1 MVITVIGLGLIGGSI
16 AKRLKLTGFA
26 TEVIGVDVNPNHQQE
41 AIELGL
47 VDEVLPLEEAVKR
60 SSLVIIAIP
69 VDKTV
74 DLVPEV
80 LSLASDNTV
89 VVDMGSTKKVICDTA
104 DNHPKRMNFVATHP
118 MAGTEN
124 SGPTAADSQL
134 FENKTAII
142 CDRLKSGKSAVSLV
156 EQLYAELNM
165 NVIEMEAE
173 DHDVHIAYVS
183 HLSHVIS
190 FVLSE
195 TVLDKEKDVKHI
207 FNMAGSGFAS
217 TVRLAKSSPDMWTP
231 IFKENAK
238 PISDVIGTYIDNLQ
252 KFKNM
257 LDTNNSEGV
266 YEVIERANSIQKVLK

>member
-1 MVITVIGLGLIGGSI
+1 MVVTVIGLGLIGGSI
-16 AKRLKLTGFA
+16 AKRLKIKDFA
-26 TEVIGVDVNPNHQQE
+26 HEVIGVDNNLSHQQE
-41 AIELGL
+41 AIALGL
-47 VDEVLPLEEAVKR
+47 VDEVLPLEEAVKGA
-60 SSLVIIAIP
+60 SLVIIAIP

-74 DLVPEV
+74 DLLPVV
-80 LSLASDNTV
+80 LSLISDTTV
-89 VVDMGSTKKVICDTA
+89 VVDMGSTKKIICDAA
-104 DNHPKRMNFVATHP
+104 DNHPMRKNFVATHP

-124 SGPTAADSQL
+124 SGPKAADSKL

-142 CDRLKSGKSAVSLV
+142 CDRLKSGKSAVKLV
-156 EQLYAELNM
+156 EQLYDVLGM
-165 NVIEMEAE
+165 QVIEMESG

-238 PISDVIGTYIDNLQ
+238 PISDVIETYINNLQ

-257 LDTNNSEGV
+257 LDTKNSEGI
-266 YEVIERANSIQKVLK
+266 YQVIERANTIQKVLK

>member
-1 MVITVIGLGLIGGSI
+1 MVVTVIGLGLIGGSI

-26 TEVIGVDVNPNHQQE
+26 SEVIGVDVNPNHQQE
-41 AIELGL
+41 AIDLELIHKA
-47 VDEVLPLEEAVKR
+47 LPLEEAIKQ

-74 DLVPEV
+74 
-80 LSLASDNTV
+80 SLLPIILDQIDDNTV
-89 VVDMGSTKKVICDTA
+89 VVDMGSTKKVICDAA
-104 DNHPKRMNFVATHP
+104 DNHHKRINFVATHP

-124 SGPTAADSQL
+124 SGPSAADSEL
-134 FENKTAII
+134 FNGKTAII
-142 CDRLKSGKSAVSLV
+142 CDGLKSGKFALV
-156 EQLYAELNM
+156 QVEKLYEELGM
-165 NVIEMEAE
+165 NVIEMESK

-238 PISDVIGTYIDNLQ
+238 PIADVIETYINNLQ

-257 LDTNNSEGV
+257 LDTNDSDGV
-266 YEVIERANSIQKVLK
+266 YKVIERANSIQKVLK